1 MLEERITQLNSSI
14 IELTAAL
21 INFVEISQL
30 PKATTKPK
38 TETKKTETKKKETP
52 PKPVPDS
59 TEDVDREKLQNFCLT
74 LVRKDPKNKEN
85 IKKVIKEYGG
95 DVLKDVSDNNLP
107 ALKAALEAI

>member
-38 TETKKTETKKKETP
+38 TETKKTETP
-52 PKPVPDS
+52 PEPVPDS
-59 TEDVDREKLQNFCLT
+59 TEDVDREKLQDFCLT

-95 DVLKDVSDNNLP
+95 DILKDVSDNNLP